1 MYCIGLTGGIASGKS
16 TVAKIFEKLG
26 AEIIS
31 ADKIAREIT
40 TTNKNIIQKIATK
53 FGKNI
58 LDENQQIKR
67 NNLRE
72 IIFKNTKSRLWL
84 ENLLHPLIRAEIEKT
99 IHKNANKI
107 YVIEIPLL
115 KKREHYTY
123 LNHVIH
129 VKSDDETKIQRLM
142 QRDNC
147 DLNLA
152 KKILSAQPSMQEYE
166 DISDTIIVNSAC
178 INDLENKIKSI
189 FNQIII

>member
-31 ADKIAREIT
+31 ADKIARDIT

-67 NNLRE
+67 DNLRE
-72 IIFKNTKSRLWL
+72 IIFKNNKSRLWL
-84 ENLLHPLIRAEIEKT
+84 ENLLHPLIRGEIEKT

-115 KKREHYTY
+115 KTRAPYPY

-129 VKSDDETKIQRLM
+129 VTTDNETKIQRLM

-166 DISDTIIVNSAC
+166 DISDTIIVNSTC
-178 INDLENKIKSI
+178 INDLENKIKTI